1 MVRFLAYKCRHR
13 GRQEFS
19 TSMGAACCREY
30 PPLQIRSY
38 HQLLCVHRLFY
49 ALKACRL
56 SRCPPNPVPKSKD
69 RRLLHLFSAFLIRSI
84 IRTRLFNDYLGSLT
98 NTPVIQRLP
107 QPFNDYN
114 ATESYNPP
122 KTHETPP
129 RNCLQRGSLMCRNRR
144 KALFQ
149 AVFGRRKSPP

>member
-19 TSMGAACCREY
+19 TSMGAVCCREY
-30 PPLQIRSY
+30 PPSQIRSY

-122 KTHETPP
+122 KTHKTPP
-129 RNCLQRGSLMCRNRR
+129 QNCSAAGFVYEPEQPKSLIPSGFR
-144 KALFQ
+144 A
-149 AVFGRRKSPP
+149 